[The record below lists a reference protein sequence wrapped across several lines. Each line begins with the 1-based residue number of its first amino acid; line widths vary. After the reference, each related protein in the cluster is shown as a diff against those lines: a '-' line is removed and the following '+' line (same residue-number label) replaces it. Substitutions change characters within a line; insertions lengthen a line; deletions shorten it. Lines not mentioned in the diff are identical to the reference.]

1 MGRYE
6 KYEIR
11 KRVVRKNNA
20 PHPVWQGIGCLIIIL
35 LPIMSY
41 ALADATIQA
50 GIKARW
56 SFLPY
61 ELLGAPRFPDF
72 VWKYW
77 QLARLAHPITLI
89 DNLYA
94 NLVLT
99 GIYAIILGGLASLGY
114 AIAYR
119 YIGPPRYGP
128 QDIPPPKI
136 KTKPYKR

>member
-1 MGRYE
+1 MGRYD
-6 KYEIR
+6 KYENR
-11 KRVVRKNNA
+11 KRVAKKTG
-20 PHPVWQGIGCLIIIL
+20 PHPVWQGIGCLIIII
-35 LPIMSY
+35 LPVISY

-50 GIKARW
+50 GVKARW
-56 SFLPY
+56 FFLPH

-77 QLARLAHPITLI
+77 QLAALAGPLTKIN
-89 DNLYA
+89 NLYA

-114 AIAYR
+114 AIVYR

-128 QDIPPPKI
+128 QDVPPPKI

>member
-1 MGRYE
+1 MGRYDYSE
-6 KYEIR
+6 RRRAAAK
-11 KRVVRKNNA
+11 KRG
-20 PHPVWQGIGCLIIIL
+20 PHPIWQGIGCLIIII

-56 SFLPY
+56 TFLPY
-61 ELLGAPRFPDF
+61 ELLGAPQFPDF

-77 QLARLAHPITLI
+77 QLARLARPIAQI

-99 GIYAIILGGLASLGY
+99 GIYAIIFGGLASLGY
-114 AIAYR
+114 AIVYR
-119 YIGPPRYGP
+119 QIGPPRYGP